1 LTPDK
6 PLTQA
11 EFIQRLKEDLEM
23 HIGTSTVH
31 NMIANEMP
39 VIRIGVKPRFHY
51 PTCRAWILASR
62 ELDPATLAT
71 RDRLFKRS
79 MRRAG

>member
-1 LTPDK
+1 MNPDK
-6 PLTQA
+6 PLTQRD
-11 EFIQRLKEDLEM
+11 FIERLKDDLEM
-23 HIGTSTVH
+23 SVWTATVH
-31 NMIANEMP
+31 RMIAQGMP
-39 VIRIGVKPRFHY
+39 VIQIGAKPRFHY

-62 ELDPATLAT
+62 ELDKATLAT